1 MNKSKILLSISIL
14 CAALAVVRSQL
25 INGQEPGQVKAST
38 FMRLKLEPAKGALEG
53 IALADFEMI
62 SKNAGKIRNLML
74 DESWMVIQSDDY
86 RRQSNEFR
94 TIVEQLQKA
103 AEDKNVDRATL
114 AYVQMTIRCVQCH
127 ELLRKHSPKKP

>member
-1 MNKSKILLSISIL
+1 MTKSKLILSLTVLCIS
-14 CAALAVVRSQL
+14 LAVARSQF
-25 INGQEPGQVKAST
+25 INGQEPGQAKKSA

-62 SKNAGKIRNLML
+62 AKHAGKIKNLML
-74 DESWMVIQSDDY
+74 DESWMVVQSEDY

-94 TIVEQLQKA
+94 AVVEKLQKA

-114 AYVQMTIRCVQCH
+114 AYVQMTICCVQCH
-127 ELLRKHSPKKP
+127 ESLRK

>member
-1 MNKSKILLSISIL
+1 MSKSKLVLLATIFCVSL
-14 CAALAVVRSQL
+14 VVVRSQF
-25 INGQEPGQVKAST
+25 IIGQEPGQVKKST

-53 IALADFEMI
+53 IALADFDMI
-62 SKNAGKIRNLML
+62 AKHAGTIRNLML
-74 DESWMVIQSDDY
+74 DESWMVVQSEEY

-103 AEDKNVDRATL
+103 AQEKNVDRATL

-127 ELLRKHSPKKP
+127 ELLRK

>member
-1 MNKSKILLSISIL
+1 
-14 CAALAVVRSQL
+14 
-25 INGQEPGQVKAST
+25 
-38 FMRLKLEPAKGALEG
+38 MRLKLEPAKEALEG
-53 IALADFEMI
+53 IALADFDMI
-62 SKNAGKIRNLML
+62 AKCASTIRNLLL
-74 DESWMVIQSDDY
+74 DEGWMVVQSDDY

-127 ELLRKHSPKKP
+127 ELLRK

>member
-1 MNKSKILLSISIL
+1 MRLPTTLAAILLITASGFAIHT
-14 CAALAVVRSQL
+14 QL
-25 INGQEPGQVKAST
+25 SRGQEPGIAKAST

-62 SKNAGKIRNLML
+62 SKHAGTIRNLML
-74 DESWMVIQSDDY
+74 DESWMVIQSDEY

-94 TIVEQLQKA
+94 SIVEQLQQA
-103 AEDKNVDRATL
+103 AKDKNVDRATL

-127 ELLRKHSPKKP
+127 EMLRK

>member
-1 MNKSKILLSISIL
+1 MTKSKLLLSLALLCIS
-14 CAALAVVRSQL
+14 LAVVRNQF
-25 INGQEPGQVKAST
+25 INGQEPGQVKKST

-53 IALADFEMI
+53 IALADFNMI
-62 SKNAGKIRNLML
+62 AKHAGAIRNLML
-74 DESWMVIQSDDY
+74 DESWMVIQSEDY

-94 TIVEQLQKA
+94 AIVEQLQKA

-127 ELLRKHSPKKP
+127 ESLRK

>member
-1 MNKSKILLSISIL
+1 MTNSKLLLSLAIL
-14 CAALAVVRSQL
+14 CISVAVVRHQFT
-25 INGQEPGQVKAST
+25 IGQEPGQVKKST

-53 IALADFEMI
+53 IALADFDMI
-62 SKNAGKIRNLML
+62 AKHANSIRNLML
-74 DESWMVIQSDDY
+74 DESWMVVQSEDY

-103 AEDKNVDRATL
+103 AEQKNVDRATL

-127 ELLRKHSPKKP
+127 ESLRK

>member
-1 MNKSKILLSISIL
+1 MNKIKLLFSLAIL
-14 CAALAVVRSQL
+14 CATVAVVRSHI
-25 INGQEPGQVKAST
+25 INGQEPGQVKTST

-62 SKNAGKIRNLML
+62 AKHAGTIRNLML
-74 DESWMVIQSDDY
+74 DESWMVVQSEDY

-94 TIVEQLQKA
+94 TIIEQLQQA
-103 AEDKNVDRATL
+103 AKDKNVDRATL

-127 ELLRKHSPKKP
+127 QSLRK

>member
-1 MNKSKILLSISIL
+1 MTKSKLLLSIAIL
-14 CAALAVVRSQL
+14 CTSLAVVRSQF
-25 INGQEPGQVKAST
+25 INGQEPGQVKKST

-53 IALADFEMI
+53 IALADFAMI
-62 SKNAGKIRNLML
+62 AKNASTIRNLML

-94 TIVEQLQKA
+94 TIIEQLQKA

-127 ELLRKHSPKKP
+127 ELLRK